1 MSHYRLHGIDGLRPK
16 RSVYCAQFKLE
27 GPCQQDRDQ
36 LLSRQVAA
44 IYDTRNSNQVMAWR
58 HIFDTGG
65 MAAPESRKQK
75 VGASQYETDT
85 MSPSAAENKHYRFGA
100 RFVRGERTVKR
111 AGDVVKKIACI
122 GIEPGEKITCADK
135 ARMILG

>member
-44 IYDTRNSNQVMAWR
+44 IYDTFDSNQVMAWR
-58 HIFDTGG
+58 HTFDTGG
-65 MAAPESRKQK
+65 MAAPESRKQGRPNMK
-75 VGASQYETDT
+75 QTRCRPVPQRTNTTD
-85 MSPSAAENKHYRFGA
+85 SAHALCEEN
-100 RFVRGERTVKR
+100 ERLSGQVT
-111 AGDVVKKIACI
+111 
-122 GIEPGEKITCADK
+122 
-135 ARMILG
+135 